1 MPRKE
6 YDFGIRVDAEDYFVD
21 TRLTYKEISQRLNV
35 PEVTLKR
42 WGKKGNWKQL
52 KEDHLLKKRS
62 LKQDLARLREK
73 LIKNAVDQA
82 SPDTN
87 DIYAALKIIREEREF
102 EQLNEPVKIQEVD
115 RPKLF
120 LEDME
125 FIARTLQEIDP
136 EGLKILSR
144 NFDRLIGKFKEDHAQ
159 TA

>member
-6 YDFGIRVDAEDYFVD
+6 YDFGIRVDAEDYFVV

-73 LIKNAVDQA
+73 LINNAVDQA

>member
-1 MPRKE
+1 MPRRE
-6 YDFGIRVDAEDYFVD
+6 YDFAIRVDAEDFFVLS
-21 TRLTYKEISQRLNV
+21 RLTYKEISQRLNV

-52 KEDHLLKKRS
+52 KEEHLLKKRS

-73 LIKNAVDQA
+73 LIENAVNQG

-87 DIYAALKIIREEREF
+87 DIYAALKIIQQEQIF
-102 EQLNEPVKIQEVD
+102 EKTDEPVKVQEID
-115 RPKLF
+115 RPKVF

-125 FIARTLQEIDP
+125 FIVRTLQEIDP

-144 NFDRLIGKFKEDHAQ
+144 SFDRIIAKFKEEHAQ

>member
-6 YDFGIRVDAEDYFVD
+6 YDFGIRMDAEDLFVVS
-21 TRLTYKEISQRLNV
+21 RLTYKEISERLNV
-35 PEVTLKR
+35 PVVTLKR
-42 WGKKGNWKQL
+42 WGKAGEWKQL

-62 LKQDLARLREK
+62 LKQNLALLREK
-73 LIKNAVDQA
+73 LINNAVDQE

-102 EQLNEPVKIQEVD
+102 EQTDEPVKVREID
-115 RPKLF
+115 RPKVF

-125 FIARTLQEIDP
+125 FIVRTLQEIDP

-144 NFDRLIGKFKEDHAQ
+144 NFDRIIAKFKEAHAQ